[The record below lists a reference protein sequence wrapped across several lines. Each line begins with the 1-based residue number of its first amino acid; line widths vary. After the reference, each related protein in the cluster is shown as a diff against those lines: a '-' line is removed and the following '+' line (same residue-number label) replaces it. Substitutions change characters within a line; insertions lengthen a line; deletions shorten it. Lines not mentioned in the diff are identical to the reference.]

1 MKTMKKK
8 FFKTIKEAKEKRSFK
23 YLLSDDDWKKKRGGV
38 WNFGKRQLIHDFSSP
53 KGEKTWGYLSE
64 IYMNMFLNI
73 TIYFLQQ
80 RQKV

>member
-1 MKTMKKK
+1 MIEKKK
-8 FFKTIKEAKEKRSFK
+8 
-23 YLLSDDDWKKKRGGV
+23 GGV
-38 WNFGKRQLIHDFSSP
+38 SNFGKRQLIHDFSSP

-80 RQKV
+80 RQKVSL